1 MSVAEDIKYV
11 FQSIIRSNRIVYTDS
26 KLYYYRYNE
35 NSITNT
41 YKKVYYYNTMETYKY
56 ICDNIQNDNLKN
68 LMKCRMWIYYSQT
81 YLNVSLSDERYKEF
95 LKIVR
100 KNITSLK
107 KNYNTLFLFNKKEIF
122 LTILISNFYNMGVNS
137 YKLIKKVVKRR

>member
-1 MSVAEDIKYV
+1 
-11 FQSIIRSNRIVYTDS
+11 
-26 KLYYYRYNE
+26 
-35 NSITNT
+35 
-41 YKKVYYYNTMETYKY
+41 
-56 ICDNIQNDNLKN
+56 
-68 LMKCRMWIYYSQT
+68 MWIYYSQT
-81 YLNVSLSDERYKEF
+81 YLNVSLSDERDKEF

>member
-1 MSVAEDIKYV
+1 
-11 FQSIIRSNRIVYTDS
+11 
-26 KLYYYRYNE
+26 
-35 NSITNT
+35 
-41 YKKVYYYNTMETYKY
+41 
-56 ICDNIQNDNLKN
+56 
-68 LMKCRMWIYYSQT
+68 MKCRMWIYYSQT
-81 YLNVSLSDERYKEF
+81 YLNVSLSDERDKEF